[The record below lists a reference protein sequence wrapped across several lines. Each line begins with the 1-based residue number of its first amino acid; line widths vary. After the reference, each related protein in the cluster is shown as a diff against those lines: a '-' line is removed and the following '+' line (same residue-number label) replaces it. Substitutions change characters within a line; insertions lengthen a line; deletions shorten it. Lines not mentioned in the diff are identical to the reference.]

1 MAGKKSGE
9 EAVSSTGRSRYRLLQ
24 RQWWRKRLR
33 IPIPFNLKTLDGK
46 QTTLKDYANK
56 ITLVSFV
63 FPRCPYRNAE
73 LSEIQKI
80 YDTYKDK
87 GLSVVLINIMPDEE
101 NLIPG
106 DRTDPIASTTLATL
120 AVARIRLD
128 LRRSL
133 ISRENSMTNISLRIA
148 IAAMMALGTS
158 PAQSNDAAQIAKA
171 KAIHEH
177 VIKLD
182 THNDIEPSN
191 FTPECNY
198 TMRLTTQVNI
208 PKMVEG
214 GMDVSFMIAY
224 VGQGPLTP
232 EGFDAAYKQAVAK
245 FDAVHRLTE
254 QIAPDSIGLALTPAD
269 VIAMHK
275 KHLRIAVIGVE
286 NGYPIG
292 TDIRRVEEFYNRGGR
307 YMSLAHNG
315 NSQLADSNTGETEGY
330 LYNNGLSPLGRE
342 VIAEM
347 NRVGMMV
354 DLSHPS
360 KGANMEAMRLSKAP
374 VIASHSGVR
383 ALADV
388 SRNMDDEQLLALR
401 KNGGV
406 IQVVGFASY
415 VKTDSKERIAALAK
429 LRDEFG
435 LGGTGGGRGGRG
447 GRGGGGGGGRA
458 ANADRVCPV
467 ESADGTT
474 PQGRGA
480 RGGGRGRGNAALDA
494 LPPEKR
500 ADYDK
505 RMAEIDAMY
514 PPAARAN
521 VKDFVN
527 HIDYAVKL
535 IGIDHVGISSDF
547 DGGGGIDGWN
557 SAAEAFNVTLE
568 LVRRGY
574 TEEQI
579 GKLWSGNLLRVWG
592 EVQKVSEQ
600 IKKKP
605 V

>member
-1 MAGKKSGE
+1 MKDIKRRLMIAGITASFAGL
-9 EAVSSTGRSRYRLLQ
+9 LLQ
-24 RQWWRKRLR
+24 
-33 IPIPFNLKTLDGK
+33 
-46 QTTLKDYANK
+46 
-56 ITLVSFV
+56 
-63 FPRCPYRNAE
+63 
-73 LSEIQKI
+73 
-80 YDTYKDK
+80 
-87 GLSVVLINIMPDEE
+87 
-101 NLIPG
+101 
-106 DRTDPIASTTLATL
+106 IA
-120 AVARIRLD
+120 VK
-128 LRRSL
+128 
-133 ISRENSMTNISLRIA
+133 
-148 IAAMMALGTS
+148 TS
-158 PAQSNDAAQIAKA
+158 PAQANDAALIAKA
-171 KAIHEH
+171 KGIHSR

-191 FTPECNY
+191 FTPDCNY
-198 TMRLTTQVNI
+198 TMRLTTQVNL

-232 EGFDAAYKQAVAK
+232 EGFDNAYRQAIAK
-245 FDAVHRLTE
+245 FEAVHRLTE
-254 QIAPDSIGLALTPAD
+254 KIAPDQIGLALTPAD
-269 VIAMHK
+269 VLALHK
-275 KHLRIAVIGVE
+275 KNLRIAVIGVE

-292 TDIRRVEEFYNRGGR
+292 TDIKRVQEFYDRGGR

-315 NSQLADSNTGETEGY
+315 NSQLADSNTGETKGY

-388 SRNMDDEQLLALR
+388 SRNMDDEQLLALK

-415 VKTDSKERIAALAK
+415 VKTDSKERVDALAK

-435 LGGTGGGRGGRG
+435 LAQGG
-447 GRGGGGGGGRA
+447 GRGGGGGRGRGGAGRGAGDGA
-458 ANADRVCPV
+458 AAPPPRTCPV
-467 ESADGTT
+467 ESADGSA

-480 RGGGRGRGNAALDA
+480 RGGAGRGRGNADLDA
-494 LPPEKR
+494 LSPERR
-500 ADYDK
+500 AAYDK
-505 RMAEIDAMY
+505 RLAEIDAKF
-514 PPAARAN
+514 PPAGRAN

-592 EVQKVSEQ
+592 EVEKVAQ
-600 IKKKP
+600 RLRIKRG
-605 V
+605 

>member
-1 MAGKKSGE
+1 MKDVKRKLTIAGMT
-9 EAVSSTGRSRYRLLQ
+9 ASSVGLLFQ
-24 RQWWRKRLR
+24 
-33 IPIPFNLKTLDGK
+33 
-46 QTTLKDYANK
+46 
-56 ITLVSFV
+56 
-63 FPRCPYRNAE
+63 
-73 LSEIQKI
+73 
-80 YDTYKDK
+80 
-87 GLSVVLINIMPDEE
+87 
-101 NLIPG
+101 
-106 DRTDPIASTTLATL
+106 
-120 AVARIRLD
+120 
-128 LRRSL
+128 
-133 ISRENSMTNISLRIA
+133 
-148 IAAMMALGTS
+148 IAAGTTA
-158 PAQSNDAAQIAKA
+158 AQPNDAALIAKA
-171 KAIHEH
+171 KGIHER
-177 VIKLD
+177 VLKLD
-182 THNDIEPSN
+182 THNDIEPAN
-191 FTPECNY
+191 FTADCNY
-198 TMRLTTQVNI
+198 TMRLTTQVNL

-232 EGFDAAYKQAVAK
+232 EGYDAAYRQAVAK

-254 QIAPDSIGLALTPAD
+254 KIAPDSVGLALTPGD
-269 VIAMHK
+269 VLALHR

-292 TDIRRVEEFYNRGGR
+292 TDLRRVEEFYNRGGR

-388 SRNMDDEQLLALR
+388 SRNMDDEQLLALK

-406 IQVVGFASY
+406 IQIVGFASY
-415 VKTDSKERIAALAK
+415 VKTDSKERIDALAK

-435 LGGTGGGRGGRG
+435 LTALAGRGGGRGGFAA
-447 GRGGGGGGGRA
+447 GRGRGEAGADSARA
-458 ANADRVCPV
+458 CPV
-467 ESADGTT
+467 ENADGSA
-474 PQGRGA
+474 PPGRGA
-480 RGGGRGRGNAALDA
+480 RGGGRGRGNAGLEALS
-494 LPPEKR
+494 PERR
-500 ADYDK
+500 AEYD
-505 RMAEIDAMY
+505 RRLAEIDAKL
-514 PPAARAN
+514 PPAGRAN

-592 EVQKVSEQ
+592 EVEKVSRQ
-600 IKKKP
+600 LRNKQG
-605 V
+605 